1 MHSAFSDVAN
11 RYSYSEGAEMTLIE
25 RLRKAGYDPKINV
38 YALLP
43 EAADAI
49 EALQAEN
56 ERLKEKLESWKDECH
71 RVQAL
76 FEKETLRASELHE
89 SRDAL
94 AAKLVPLTE
103 CAKRLLDHAE
113 FQLGGILS
121 ADSKAKDIPSRAV
134 SQVKSRHLA
143 ALRDLVAIDAAK
155 GGQHE
160 DS

>member
-94 AAKLVPLTE
+94 AAKLVPVEPTQE
-103 CAKRLLDHAE
+103 MLLSGRDVFGRNVE
-113 FQLGGILS
+113 DTDSDYRRIYS
-121 ADSKAKDIPSRAV
+121 AM
-134 SQVKSRHLA
+134 LA
-143 ALRDLVAIDAAK
+143 AAPTPPEAK
-155 GGQHE
+155 
-160 DS
+160 